1 MSTGPNI
8 ANPASMTPQMYDI
21 EAVSVS
27 GAPPGGDWTPAVGKK
42 QNFARA
48 FSINGAGNV
57 KVDFL
62 GVGGSGGA
70 IGVVIPLPVGKF
82 DIAVKKIYAAG
93 TTATGV
99 SVYY

>member
-1 MSTGPNI
+1 MSTGPTI

-27 GAPPGGDWTPAVGKK
+27 GASPGGEWTPAVGKK
-42 QNFARA
+42 QKFARA

-93 TTATGV
+93 TTATGL